1 MAGLSSNYIAQLKVP
16 LLDMYLYIFF
26 IFLYPFSFSLSPF
39 SPFLFSTPKFQFSVQ
54 HKSQISIIFLLI
66 LLLLLLNAQTINSNM
81 MHHFL
86 YLTYLMQGREN
97 HQK

>member
-1 MAGLSSNYIAQLKVP
+1 
-16 LLDMYLYIFF
+16 
-26 IFLYPFSFSLSPF
+26 
-39 SPFLFSTPKFQFSVQ
+39 
-54 HKSQISIIFLLI
+54 
-66 LLLLLLNAQTINSNM
+66 LLLLLNAQTINSNM